1 MPKITNFKTRSNY
14 CAPPRSSSRARQGH
28 FQGLLE
34 TTGSVTFY
42 LICSCLILSSTAFEP
57 ATAASNA
64 TDKSTLSMTLAYNNR
79 GVNAAARNKPV
90 NRGVNTRDRGVNR
103 GLNVGND
110 AGVNANPAVNNRTV
124 APPVNEY
131 NTYYGGGAYNNA
143 AAAAAAAAAIAV
155 PGTYCSR
162 QCVANNIAPSWTTYC
177 LMYCP

>member
-1 MPKITNFKTRSNY
+1 
-14 CAPPRSSSRARQGH
+14 
-28 FQGLLE
+28 
-34 TTGSVTFY
+34 
-42 LICSCLILSSTAFEP
+42 
-57 ATAASNA
+57 
-64 TDKSTLSMTLAYNNR
+64 MTLAYNNR
-79 GVNAAARNKPV
+79 GVNAARNNPV
-90 NRGVNTRDRGVNR
+90 NRGVNTRDRGVNTRDRGVNTRDRGVNR

-124 APPVNEY
+124 DPTVNEY

-143 AAAAAAAAAIAV
+143 AAAAAIAA